1 MIDCVTIATSHC
13 FPGNLVAAQ
22 HRLRYQEVIAKEDW
36 SNIYV
41 ADEMEF
47 DRYDNVATEYF
58 VARNSEGDVLGVC
71 RSYPTT
77 IPYMLADVFPFLSS
91 RDLPSSH
98 KVHEASR
105 LVLDRSLLTKEARR
119 PIVNELIVAY
129 MERGLQRNIDAY
141 VGFMLPRIWAST
153 FLRAGWDVE
162 WLGPETALCDSLR
175 SPCACSLPS
184 QVLGKEVKFP
194 LCSQCEH
201 NRAGLAQ
208 PGPGT
213 SDVVRAAWMPVNERM
228 NDKIREAT
236 GIQKPV
242 LNYGSESFAP
252 SLVSYSHLRRD
263 NNLAAC
269 Q

>member
-1 MIDCVTIATSHC
+1 MIDCVNIATAHC
-13 FPGNLVAAQ
+13 FGDNLIAAQ

-58 VARNSEGDVLGVC
+58 IARNGEGDVLGVC

-77 IPYMLADVFPFLSS
+77 IPYMLTDVFPF
-91 RDLPSSH
+91 SH

-119 PIVNELIVAY
+119 PVVNELIVAY

-141 VGFMLPRIWAST
+141 VGFMLPRIWNST

-162 WLGPETALCDSLR
+162 WLGPETAL
-175 SPCACSLPS
+175 
-184 QVLGKEVKFP
+184 
-194 LCSQCEH
+194 
-201 NRAGLAQ
+201 
-208 PGPGT
+208 PGT
-213 SDVVRAAWMPVNERM
+213 TDVVRAAWMPVNARM

-236 GIQKPV
+236 GVRKPI
-242 LNYGSESFAP
+242 LNYGAEPESFVP
-252 SLVSYSHLRRD
+252 TLVSYSHLRRED
-263 NNLAAC
+263 NLAA
-269 Q
+269 

>member
-1 MIDCVTIATSHC
+1 MIDCVNIATAHR
-13 FPGNLVAAQ
+13 FPGNLIAAQ

-58 VARNSEGDVLGVC
+58 IARNAEGDVLGVC

-77 IPYMLADVFPFLSS
+77 IPYMLSDVFPFLSS

-119 PIVNELIVAY
+119 PVVDELIVAY
-129 MERGLQRNIDAY
+129 MERGMQRNIEAY

-153 FLRAGWDVE
+153 FVRAGWDME
-162 WLGPETALCDSLR
+162 WLGPGDGIAGNEDI
-175 SPCACSLPS
+175 
-184 QVLGKEVKFP
+184 V
-194 LCSQCEH
+194 
-201 NRAGLAQ
+201 RAGVDARQ
-208 PGPGT
+208 CADERQNPR
-213 SDVVRAAWMPVNERM
+213 SDWN
-228 NDKIREAT
+228 
-236 GIQKPV
+236 QKADFELWLRV
-242 LNYGSESFAP
+242 LCP
-252 SLVSYSHLRRD
+252 TLVSYSHLRRED
-263 NNLAAC
+263 NLAA
-269 Q
+269 

>member
-1 MIDCVTIATSHC
+1 MIDCVTIATSHR
-13 FPGNLVAAQ
+13 FPGNLIAAQ

-58 VARNSEGDVLGVC
+58 IARNSEGDVLGVA

-77 IPYMLADVFPFLSS
+77 IPYMLSDIFPFLAA
-91 RDLPSSH
+91 RELPSSH
-98 KVHEASR
+98 RVHEASR
-105 LVLDRSLLTKEARR
+105 LVLDRSLLSKDARR

-141 VGFMLPRIWAST
+141 VGFMLPRIWDST

-162 WLGPETALCDSLR
+162 WLGPEIAL
-175 SPCACSLPS
+175 
-184 QVLGKEVKFP
+184 
-194 LCSQCEH
+194 
-201 NRAGLAQ
+201 
-208 PGPGT
+208 PGT
-213 SDVVRAAWMPVNERM
+213 TDIVRAAWMPVSKRM

-236 GIQKPV
+236 GIRKPV
-242 LNYGSESFAP
+242 LNCGSESLAP
-252 SLVSYSHLRRD
+252 TLVSYSHLRRQD
-263 NNLAAC
+263 NLAA
-269 Q
+269 